1 MKDKLD
7 YSNKLY
13 KEEQRCYCHMPS
25 SSNTPLI
32 DTTMPSNNSSKSIL
46 RKPIK
51 ILSGSLLWL
60 EEIKALQKNSTWE
73 MVELPQEK
81 KTDLG
86 ALKYFL
92 GVEVSRSKQGL
103 FLSQQNYMLDLLAET
118 VNRILASLKSSTRE
132 GIMFSRHEHLDIE
145 GYIDSDFAE
154 SKLDKKSTS
163 SDRVSFWSPSPSP
176 KAFRSTVSPLEN
188 PHHRQKT
195 LTAGEFSGDSFRQ
208 SPFPTPTIP
217 SGAQG
222 GDLQVLSKHRR
233 ENLNHAPATRVSS
246 PAA

>member
-1 MKDKLD
+1 
-7 YSNKLY
+7 
-13 KEEQRCYCHMPS
+13 
-25 SSNTPLI
+25 
-32 DTTMPSNNSSKSIL
+32 MPSNNSSKSIL

-81 KTDLG
+81 KTVRWVFSI
-86 ALKYFL
+86 KYK
-92 GVEVSRSKQGL
+92 S
-103 FLSQQNYMLDLLAET
+103 
-118 VNRILASLKSSTRE
+118 NRI
-132 GIMFSRHEHLDIE
+132 
-145 GYIDSDFAE
+145 ID
-154 SKLDKKSTS
+154 

-208 SPFPTPTIP
+208 SPFRHRPYHQVRKEEIFKFCQSTGGRISITRQPHAFFSGGLNFTRRRVRVHGALSGNALPPPT
-217 SGAQG
+217 
-222 GDLQVLSKHRR
+222 
-233 ENLNHAPATRVSS
+233 S
-246 PAA
+246 PDAI